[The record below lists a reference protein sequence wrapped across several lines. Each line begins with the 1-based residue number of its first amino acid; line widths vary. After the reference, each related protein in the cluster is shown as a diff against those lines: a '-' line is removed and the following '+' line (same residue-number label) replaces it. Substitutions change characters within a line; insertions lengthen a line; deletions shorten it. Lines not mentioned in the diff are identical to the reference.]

1 MKLTCIT
8 TTFNEGEA
16 LFTSVNS
23 ILNQTYTDFEY
34 LIVDDGSS
42 DDTLELLQGLNDPRI
57 RILSQAN
64 DGLSSA
70 RNRALEH
77 VTGDYVCFLDA
88 DDCRP
93 NWSFQAIADAIKA
106 SAPDVLL
113 CAGVLSDLRGE
124 LEAFYDRS
132 CFNMLA
138 DICPNDS
145 VTKTDAV
152 AKWAW
157 PLAQWIEPQSANKVI
172 RTDFLKARM
181 IGFPNTHFFEDIYF
195 HTNVIAAAHKLAFL
209 RTPTFTYFRR
219 YSRPQITGTATD
231 KRFDII
237 AVTKLT
243 LESFARYTEFHD
255 PLHRASVVAS
265 CAKLMEWCEQS
276 VGHHHRFSFQ
286 QAAKGMLQLADP
298 LYLSFPSDIP
308 TELPELKRAQTYLER
323 LSNVA

>member
-8 TTFNEGEA
+8 TTFNEGNA
-16 LFTSVNS
+16 LYTSVNS
-23 ILNQTYTDFEY
+23 VLSQTYENFEY

-42 DDTLELLQGLNDPRI
+42 DETLELLEGLKDPRI
-57 RILSQAN
+57 KILSQAN

-77 VTGDYVCFLDA
+77 TTGDYVCFLDA

-93 NWSFQAIADAIKA
+93 NWSFQAIADTIKA
-106 SAPDVLL
+106 SDPDVLL
-113 CAGVLSDLRGE
+113 CAGVLSDVRGE
-124 LEAFYDRS
+124 LNAFYDKK
-132 CFNMLA
+132 CFDMLA
-138 DICPNDS
+138 DICPEGS
-145 VTKTDAV
+145 VNKADAT

-172 RTDFLKARM
+172 RTEFLKSRM

-195 HTNVIAAAHKLAFL
+195 HSNVVAAAQTLAFL
-209 RTPTFTYFRR
+209 RTPSFTYFRR

-243 LESFARYTEFHD
+243 LESFARYVEFHD
-255 PLHRASVVAS
+255 PLHRASVIAS
-265 CAKLMEWCEQS
+265 CLKLVEWCES
-276 VGHHHRFSFQ
+276 TIGHHHRYNYQ
-286 QAAKGMLQLADP
+286 QAVKGMLKLVDP
-298 LYLSFPSDIP
+298 LYLAFPSDIP
-308 TELPELKRAQTYLER
+308 TELPELKRAQSYLKR
-323 LSNVA
+323 ITDAA